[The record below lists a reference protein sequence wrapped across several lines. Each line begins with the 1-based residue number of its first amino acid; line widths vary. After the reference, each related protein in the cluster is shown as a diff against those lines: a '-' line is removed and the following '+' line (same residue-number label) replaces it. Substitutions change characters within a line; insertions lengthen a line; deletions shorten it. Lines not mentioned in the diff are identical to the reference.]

1 MENNKILPVGLKGRQ
16 INERMIQLMG
26 IQPINENKANSAVEL
41 TKIGPDGK
49 SYAIIRENHE
59 YYIKVADKT
68 SELVLED
75 FKYIGGLQNK
85 KLEAHGSYAKA
96 IKHLNLNFKSLA
108 EAYGKGGDI
117 NVFENDNLLSEAGVA
132 GFSSNMGNGFTG
144 EGNLEGNKAMYE
156 AEEIE
161 DNDDEMTDIEEAID
175 KMIEEDKLVGGQDKL
190 DADKDGDIEADDLA
204 DLRAGKKVD
213 EELVGDQ
220 DKLDAD
226 KDGDI
231 EADDLKDLRD
241 KKDVKEHKL
250 SISRAME
257 SMDSIIEGL
266 KKKVQ

>member
-1 MENNKILPVGLKGRQ
+1 
-16 INERMIQLMG
+16 
-26 IQPINENKANSAVEL
+26 
-41 TKIGPDGK
+41 
-49 SYAIIRENHE
+49 
-59 YYIKVADKT
+59 
-68 SELVLED
+68 
-75 FKYIGGLQNK
+75 
-85 KLEAHGSYAKA
+85 
-96 IKHLNLNFKSLA
+96 
-108 EAYGKGGDI
+108 
-117 NVFENDNLLSEAGVA
+117 
-132 GFSSNMGNGFTG
+132 
-144 EGNLEGNKAMYE
+144 
-156 AEEIE
+156 
-161 DNDDEMTDIEEAID
+161 MTDIEEAID

>member
-16 INERMIQLMG
+16 INERMIELMG

-59 YYIKVADKT
+59 YYIKVANKT

-85 KLEAHGSYAKA
+85 KSEAHGSYAKA

-117 NVFENDNLLSEAGVA
+117 NVFENDNLLSEAGIA
-132 GFSSNMGNGFTG
+132 GFSSNIGNGFTG
-144 EGNLEGNKAMYE
+144 EGNLEGNKPMYE
-156 AEEIE
+156 EEEVIAG
-161 DNDDEMTDIEEAID
+161 DDIEMTETEEAID
-175 KMIEEDKLVGGQDKL
+175 KML
-190 DADKDGDIEADDLA
+190 DE
-204 DLRAGKKVD
+204 
-213 EELVGDQ
+213 EELVGNQ
-220 DKLDAD
+220 DELDAD

-266 KKKVQ
+266 KKKVK